1 MYKSYSLKVH
11 LLVLIAVNKMEI
23 VLKGN
28 SEGAAYAVSN
38 KALAIVVDTLR
49 ASTTIPVTM
58 LRGITEVIVAKE
70 VSDARLAADELNIL
84 LMGERGCLKL
94 EGFDFGNSPT
104 EMNSIQSFTK
114 SSVSF
119 TSSTGA
125 RIIVE
130 SLGSECIIVGS
141 PINAKSVVEA
151 ILDFK
156 QIGKLKSDKIIIIPA
171 FTEGPIIKSKITEDQ
186 IGGLIIANEFLEKGI
201 SLSKELEEEVN
212 FLNNLLKENTLN
224 ELLLQ
229 TDHGKKLIDLGLS
242 KDIEFCSR
250 INQINTVPISWNNVH
265 KLANNINTIR
275 FTKV

>member
-11 LLVLIAVNKMEI
+11 LPVLIAVNKMEI

-38 KALAIVVDTLR
+38 KALAIIVDTLR
-49 ASTTIPVTM
+49 ASTTIPIMM
-58 LRGITEVIVAKE
+58 LRGIKEIFVTKE
-70 VSDARLAADELNIL
+70 VSDARLAANELNML
-84 LMGERGCLKL
+84 LIGERGCLKL

-104 EMNSIQSFTK
+104 EMNAIQSFTK

-130 SLGSECIIVGS
+130 SIGSECIIVGS

-156 QIGKLKSDKIIIIPA
+156 QIGKLKSNKIIIIPA
-171 FTEGPIIKSKITEDQ
+171 FTEGPINKSKITEDQ
-186 IGGLIIANEFLEKGI
+186 IGGLIIANEFLKKGI
-201 SLSKELEEEVN
+201 SLSKELEEEIN
-212 FLNNLLKENTLN
+212 FLNDLLEKNTLN

-229 TDHGKKLIDLGLS
+229 TDHGKKLVDLELS
-242 KDIEFCSR
+242 KDVEFCSG
-250 INQINTVPISWNNVH
+250 INQINTVPISWNNIH
-265 KLANNINTIR
+265 KLTNNINSVL

>member
-1 MYKSYSLKVH
+1 
-11 LLVLIAVNKMEI
+11 VNKLEI
-23 VLKGN
+23 ILKGN
-28 SEGAAYAVSN
+28 SEGAAFAVSN

-49 ASTTIPVTM
+49 ASTTIPVMM
-58 LRGITEVIVAKE
+58 LRGITEIIVAKE

-104 EMNSIQSFTK
+104 EMNSIKSFAK

-141 PINAKSVVEA
+141 PINARSVVKT
-151 ILDFK
+151 ILDLK

-171 FTEGPIIKSKITEDQ
+171 FTEGPINKSKITEDQ
-186 IGGLIIANEFLEKGI
+186 IGGLIIANEFSEKGI
-201 SLSKELEEEVN
+201 SLSKELEEEVS
-212 FLNNLLKENTLN
+212 FLKNLLKKNTLN

-229 TDHGKKLIDLGLS
+229 TVHGKKLVDLELS

-250 INQINTVPISWNNVH
+250 INQINTIPISFNDIHILTNGIDTV
-265 KLANNINTIR
+265 R
-275 FTKV
+275 FSKM